1 MNIIVQHRLHVNLST
16 PMHIE
21 KKKRSVY
28 GKYNSKDEAIQVK
41 LYSSD
46 IFSSQ

>member
-16 PMHIE
+16 PMHKE
-21 KKKRSVY
+21 KKRSVY